1 MNIFNK
7 IFNWFSLSN
16 RWKHLCGGILVGLG
30 SDSVYCATYVGIGIA
45 SALEFKDWQHGCKPD
60 VIDWLLTVIGVAI
73 GYLIRLGII
82 SIFI

>member
-30 SDSVYCATYVGIGIA
+30 SDSVYCAAYAGIGIA
-45 SALEFKDWQHGCKPD
+45 SALEFKDKAHGGKLD
-60 VIDWLLTVIGVAI
+60 WIDWGCTVGGVAI
-73 GYLIRLGII
+73 GFSLRVLLL
-82 SIFI
+82 SLFV